1 MSTVKA
7 HQVCVF
13 FNANTFFTLALPA
26 VKPLDVL
33 SDELFETSVSWHAF
47 SCSDA
52 VLLELASV
60 PVHGGPFVLKKKDF
74 NI

>member
-26 VKPLDVL
+26 VRPLDLL
-33 SDELFETSVSWHAF
+33 SEELFETSVSWHAF
-47 SCSDA
+47 SCSDT
-52 VLLELASV
+52 VLLELGSV
-60 PVHGGPFVLKKKDF
+60 PVHGGPFVLKK
-74 NI
+74 NRY